1 MNRDFDLIQLR
12 PQVQFNTK
20 NIKET
25 EAFQNKTLRPILKFQ
40 NQFILFNFK
49 NNIKI
54 KEPLFN
60 AYNLLE
66 QKRIIRKI
74 MKEDLRFKNHLT
86 SAMVSFFTIEELQFY
101 NANAKEVSK
110 RITNMILQRVDDQIS
125 FLY

>member
-1 MNRDFDLIQLR
+1 MNRDFDLVQLR

-66 QKRIIRKI
+66 QKRIIRKNN
-74 MKEDLRFKNHLT
+74 ER
-86 SAMVSFFTIEELQFY
+86 
-101 NANAKEVSK
+101 
-110 RITNMILQRVDDQIS
+110 IS
-125 FLY
+125 F